1 MIDARR
7 SPLYDYVYSLFHG
20 RVTDYIY
27 PIEMPSNL
35 TEEDANGFM
44 VIRMADVRDRSEF
57 KLKAYA
63 EVRVTIEMYTK
74 AKDRGR
80 LDKPQYEKYE
90 DLITQVL
97 NEEDAKSNPNYEIDM
112 DSILS
117 TDDIYNDD
125 KNNIFYIYFVS
136 FVIKIK

>member
-1 MIDARR
+1 MIDAKRG
-7 SPLYDYVYSLFHG
+7 PLYDYVYSLFYG
-20 RVTDYIY
+20 TVTDYIY

-44 VIRMADVRDRSEF
+44 VIRMADVRDRGEF
-57 KLKAYA
+57 KLKAFA
-63 EVRVTIEMYTK
+63 DVRVTVEMYTK

-80 LDKPQYEKYE
+80 LDKTQYDKYEK
-90 DLITQVL
+90 LITKVL
-97 NEEDAKSNPNYEIDM
+97 EAEDGKNHPNYQIDM

-136 FVIKIK
+136 FIVKIK